1 MRDVDAHNPQYSAFP
16 PGGGEHDLFPVG
28 AGVNSVLPTG
38 VGEGAAPRAESERGT
53 FSPGAGT
60 DSAFPAGAEAN
71 SVLPPGVGERVL
83 FPPGAGVNSAV
94 RSASE
99 QIEVRIGRG
108 SSPRPAVVLGGPTC
122 IITPLMGTT
131 PALLSAEIEAVATQ
145 AVDLVEWRVDPL
157 LAALE
162 PASDRRAAIEEAWE
176 EAVSQA
182 PLPVLATIRTTAEGG
197 AAELSAS
204 EYAELVALLAGLADA
219 VDVEIARA
227 ESCALILRAHQAGAA
242 VIASFHDF
250 NETPPDDTLAALY
263 AQMAEA
269 GADVLKVAC
278 RVTTPEDALRVLAA
292 QIGAHREH
300 RRPIIGI
307 GMGEAG
313 AITRIAGAPLFSAAT
328 FASVGVSSAPGQ
340 FTVEE
345 TRRGLD
351 LAEKGRTVERGKAG
365 EKGKTTEE
373 EKTADKARGR

>member
-1 MRDVDAHNPQYSAFP
+1 MDAHNPQHSAFP
-16 PGGGEHDLFPVG
+16 PGGGERDLFPVG

-38 VGEGAAPRAESERGT
+38 GGEGAAARAESERGT
-53 FSPGAGT
+53 FSPGAGKN
-60 DSAFPAGAEAN
+60 SAFPAGAEAN
-71 SVLPPGVGERVL
+71 SVLPTGVGERVP

-108 SSPRPAVVLGGPTC
+108 SSPRPAVVLGGPTR

-131 PALLSAEIEAVATQ
+131 PALLSAEIEALATQ

-176 EAVSQA
+176 AAVSQA

-263 AQMAEA
+263 SQMAES

-300 RRPIIGI
+300 CRPIIGI

-313 AITRIAGAPLFSAAT
+313 AITRIAGSPLFSAAT

-351 LAEKGRTVERGKAG
+351 LVEKGRTVERGKAG
-365 EKGKTTEE
+365 EKGKTAEG

>member
-1 MRDVDAHNPQYSAFP
+1 MRDVDSHNPQYSAFP
-16 PGGGEHDLFPVG
+16 PGGGERDLFPVG

-38 VGEGAAPRAESERGT
+38 VGEGAAPRAESECSA
-53 FSPGAGT
+53 FPPGPGKN
-60 DSAFPAGAEAN
+60 SAFPAGAGVN
-71 SVLPPGVGERVL
+71 SVLPT
-83 FPPGAGVNSAV
+83 GAGMNSAV
-94 RSASE
+94 RSDSE

-108 SSPRPAVVLGGPTC
+108 SSPRPAVVLGGPTR

-131 PALLSAEIEAVATQ
+131 PALLSAEIEAVASQ

-157 LAALE
+157 LTALE
-162 PASDRRAAIEEAWE
+162 PASNRRAAINEAWE
-176 EAVSQA
+176 AAVSQA

-278 RVTTPEDALRVLAA
+278 RVTTPEDALRVLVA
-292 QIGAHREH
+292 QISAHREH

-345 TRRGLD
+345 TRSGLD

-365 EKGKTTEE
+365 EKRKTTEE

>member
-38 VGEGAAPRAESERGT
+38 A
-53 FSPGAGT
+53 
-60 DSAFPAGAEAN
+60 
-71 SVLPPGVGERVL
+71 GERVP

-94 RSASE
+94 HSDSE

-108 SSPRPAVVLGGPTC
+108 SSPRPAVVLGGPTR

-131 PALLSAEIEAVATQ
+131 PALLSAEIEAVASQ

-157 LAALE
+157 LTALE
-162 PASDRRAAIEEAWE
+162 PASNRRAAINEAWE
-176 EAVSQA
+176 AAVSQA

-263 AQMAEA
+263 AQMAES

-328 FASVGVSSAPGQ
+328 FASVAASSAPGQ

-345 TRRGLD
+345 TRKGLD
-351 LAEKGRTVERGKAG
+351 LVEKGRTVEKRKAG

>member
-1 MRDVDAHNPQYSAFP
+1 MDAHNPQHSAFP
-16 PGGGEHDLFPVG
+16 PRGGEHDLFPAG
-28 AGVNSVLPTG
+28 AGVNSLLPTG

-53 FSPGAGT
+53 FPPGAGKN
-60 DSAFPAGAEAN
+60 SAFPVGAEAN
-71 SVLPPGVGERVL
+71 SVLPT
-83 FPPGAGVNSAV
+83 GAAVNSAV
-94 RSASE
+94 RSNSE

-108 SSPRPAVVLGGPTC
+108 SSPRPAVVLGGPSR

-131 PALLSAEIEAVATQ
+131 PALLSAEIEAVASQ
-145 AVDLVEWRVDPL
+145 AADLVEWRVDPL

-162 PASDRRAAIEEAWE
+162 PASNRRAAIEEAWE

-197 AAELSAS
+197 AAELSAN
-204 EYAELVALLAGLADA
+204 EYTELVALLAGLADA

-250 NETPPDDTLAALY
+250 NETPSDDTLAALY

-292 QIGAHREH
+292 QISAHREH

-328 FASVGVSSAPGQ
+328 FASVAASSAPGQ

-351 LAEKGRTVERGKAG
+351 LVEKGRTVERGKAG

-373 EKTADKARGR
+373 EVDKARGR

>member
-1 MRDVDAHNPQYSAFP
+1 MRDVDSHNRQHSA
-16 PGGGEHDLFPVG
+16 
-28 AGVNSVLPTG
+28 SQ
-38 VGEGAAPRAESERGT
+38 AESEC
-53 FSPGAGT
+53 GA
-60 DSAFPAGAEAN
+60 
-71 SVLPPGVGERVL
+71 LPPGTCVNSAFQPRAGE
-83 FPPGAGVNSAV
+83 NSAV
-94 RSASE
+94 RFDPE
-99 QIEVRIGRG
+99 QIEVLIGRG
-108 SSPRPAVVLGGPTC
+108 SSPRPAVVLGGPTR

-131 PALLSAEIEAVATQ
+131 PALLSAEIEALATQ

-182 PLPVLATIRTTAEGG
+182 PLPVLATIRTTVEGG

-227 ESCALILRAHQAGAA
+227 GAHSLIIRAHEAGAA

-263 AQMAEA
+263 AQMAES

-345 TRRGLD
+345 TRKGLD
-351 LAEKGRTVERGKAG
+351 LAEKGRKVERGKAG